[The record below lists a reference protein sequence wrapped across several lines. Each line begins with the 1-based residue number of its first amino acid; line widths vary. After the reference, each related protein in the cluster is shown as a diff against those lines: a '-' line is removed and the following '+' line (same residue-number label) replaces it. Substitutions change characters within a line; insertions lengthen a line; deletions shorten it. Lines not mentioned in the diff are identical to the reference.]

1 MANEITVVQTI
12 RYSKNGIS
20 LNRTITKQITQTGNP
35 YSAGVQNIGTT
46 HELLVFGDVATP
58 GITQL
63 LNTDSTNYVEIGIVT
78 GGVFYPLTK
87 LKAGEP
93 QQFRFGTTAPYAK
106 ANTGAVLLEFTI
118 FDD

>member
-1 MANEITVVQTI
+1 MANEITVNHTL

-20 LNRTITKQITQTGNP
+20 LNRSYTKQVTQTGNN
-35 YSAGVQNIGTT
+35 YVAGVQNIGTS
-46 HELLVFGDVATP
+46 HELIVLGDVATP
-58 GITQL
+58 GITEL
-63 LNTDSTNYVEIGIVT
+63 LNIDSTNYVEIGIVT

-87 LKAGEP
+87 LMPGEP

-106 ANTGAVLLEFTI
+106 ANTGTVRLEYTI